1 MRWGWQHDTAAWGF
15 ERSLVGVAGILGG
28 CALFSGN
35 SYRFKMTVVVET
47 PQGLKTGSSV
57 MQVTAYKTAALTPE
71 EKQGG
76 GGLSGQAVVVDLP
89 DGPLFVLLKMP
100 RGGDGLGAAVT
111 LALLPETL
119 RGNVDAYVTAV
130 KTLGGWF
137 ADYKAELP
145 RKDWP
150 MMVRF
155 RNINDPKSVEKL
167 DPKAVGVKRILV
179 ETTND
184 PITIDI
190 EKRMPDWFGRLI
202 RDRVQFSG
210 KPSNIIMS
218 NDLADNLG
226 PGDFGTEIG
235 K

>member
-1 MRWGWQHDTAAWGF
+1 MTLRRGVL
-15 ERSLVGVAGILGG
+15 SVLLVGVAGILGG

-89 DGPLFVLLKMP
+89 SGSLFVLLKMP
-100 RGGDGLGAAVT
+100 QAGGSLGAAAT
-111 LALLPETL
+111 LALLPDTQ
-119 RGNVDAYVTAV
+119 RGNIDAYIAAV

-137 ADYKAELP
+137 ADYKADLP

-150 MMVRF
+150 IMVRF
-155 RNINDPKSVEKL
+155 RNINDPKSMQTI
-167 DPKAVGVKRILV
+167 DPETIGVKRIWL
-179 ETTND
+179 ETTSD
-184 PITIDI
+184 MMTTGI
-190 EKRMPDWFGRLI
+190 EKRVPWLI
-202 RDRVQFSG
+202 KAENFHYSG
-210 KPSNIIMS
+210 TSYG
-218 NDLADNLG
+218 DLYPIASSALRWV
-226 PGDFGTEIG
+226 P